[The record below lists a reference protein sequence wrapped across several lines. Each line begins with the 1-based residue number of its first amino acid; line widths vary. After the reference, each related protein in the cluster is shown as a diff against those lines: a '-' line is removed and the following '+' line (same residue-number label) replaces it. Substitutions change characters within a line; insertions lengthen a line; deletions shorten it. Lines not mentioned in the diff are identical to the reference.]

1 MPRARDR
8 QEDSISVYKDWLYY
22 GFTKEKIDSCKLEL
36 NAHNAGSL
44 SIVSIATTI
53 LILLLSLYPGGSGHS
68 TSAYFIFA
76 AIQFAIFIYSR
87 TFTGVRKQSIPQCTL
102 GMILFSL
109 NLVAFSIYGCFI
121 DQGVYVVRFLLFFL
135 SLEVVFVFGAFF
147 NLIYNILVI
156 GIFSLAFLFI
166 ERFFH
171 VKPQDDQFFDII
183 NVAAACFIAMTLNWY
198 ISHIFVRGLLTAHSL
213 QEERNR
219 FHEESIHDQLT
230 GLNNRRSFEQSVDF
244 FTSVCR
250 QVHQSV
256 CVVMMDVDFFK
267 NYNDY
272 YGHQKGDE
280 VLKAVGRVLR
290 QLTEENRV
298 YAARVGGEEF
308 IVLWTE
314 NRLSEALHVVLK
326 LRQMIID
333 LQIRHEMS
341 SVAPYLTASFG
352 FYLMRGGSE
361 DSPKEL
367 YEAADS
373 ALYKAKEAGRNLIV
387 LHDSGN
393 GSFRVIDASNPD
405 DLPDR

>member
-1 MPRARDR
+1 M
-8 QEDSISVYKDWLYY
+8 
-22 GFTKEKIDSCKLEL
+22 EL
-36 NAHNAGSL
+36 NAHNASSL

-53 LILLLSLYPGGSGHS
+53 LILLLSLYPSGRGHS
-68 TSAYFIFA
+68 TAAYFVFA
-76 AIQFAIFIYSR
+76 GIQFVIFIYSR
-87 TFTGVRKQSIPQCTL
+87 TLIGVRKQSIARCTL

-109 NLVAFSIYGCFI
+109 NLMAFSIYGCFI
-121 DQGVYVVRFLLFFL
+121 DQGVYVVHFLLFFL

-147 NLIYNILVI
+147 NLIYNVLII
-156 GIFSLAFLFI
+156 AAFSLAFLFI
-166 ERFFH
+166 DRFFN
-171 VKPQDDQFFDII
+171 VKPQDDQVFDII
-183 NVAAACFIAMTLNWY
+183 NVTAACFIAMTLNWY
-198 ISHIFVRGLLTAHSL
+198 ISHIFMRGLLTAHSL

-219 FHEESIHDQLT
+219 LHEESIHDQLT

-280 VLKAVGRVLR
+280 VLKSVGKVLR
-290 QLTEENRV
+290 QLAEENLV

-314 NRLSEALHVVLK
+314 NRIVEALRVVLK
-326 LRQMIID
+326 LQQMIID

-352 FYLMRGGSE
+352 LYMMRGGSD
-361 DSPKEL
+361 DSSKEL

-373 ALYKAKEAGRNLIV
+373 ALYKAKGAGRNRIV
-387 LHDSGN
+387 LHDSAD
-393 GSFRVIDASNPD
+393 GSFRLIDASNPD